1 MKKTSLILLII
12 TILLAILTLSG
23 CGHEHEWSEW
33 QTAKAATCT
42 EKGTLER
49 VCECGEKETQE
60 LEATGHTEAVDAAV
74 APTCT
79 ETGLTEGKHCSV
91 CDEILVPQETVAVLG
106 HTNGEWITDTKA
118 TCSKQGIQHK
128 VCSVCGDT
136 IKNQSIPA
144 KGHTEGEWII
154 DAEPTCT
161 EDGSKHQICSV
172 CNDTIKTETITKLGH
187 TDGEWI
193 VDAEPTCTEDGSRH
207 QICSVCNDTIK
218 TETITK
224 LGHTDGEW
232 IVDAEPTCTEDGSR
246 HQICSVCDDTIKTEN
261 ISALGHNDSKKFT
274 KATENSKAS
283 VELTCQ
289 YCKDIRTETIEPLA
303 ISAYLTGTGTTMT
316 GGGIYY
322 TRSFAVIVSGG
333 YGEYQYKFE
342 SGSNLL
348 QDYSTSNEIEVYGNV
363 FIDSAII
370 TITVIDEAGQKAVYE
385 IYGNGS
391 YFNSYIVYE

>member
-207 QICSVCNDTIK
+207 QICSVC
-218 TETITK
+218 
-224 LGHTDGEW
+224 
-232 IVDAEPTCTEDGSR
+232 
-246 HQICSVCDDTIKTEN
+246 DDTIKTEN